1 MKSIWKGALILGAS
15 LIVLQA
21 TAHAVAPDTTKVTTK
36 VKRGVKKAAN
46 KTAKVAVKAE
56 SAVVDKIY
64 EGKAGPGGET
74 VYINKNDHYYYV
86 NSKGAKVYISKS
98 KIHDKPSS

>member
-21 TAHAVAPDTTKVTTK
+21 TAHTMAQDTPKMSTKI
-36 VKRGVKKAAN
+36 KRGVKKAAN

-56 SAVVDKIY
+56 SAVADKIY
-64 EGKAGPGGET
+64 EGKAGPDGAT
-74 VYINKNDHYYYV
+74 VYITKTDHYYYV
-86 NSKGAKVYISKS
+86 NGKGAKVPIKKS
-98 KIHDKPSS
+98 QLHDKPST